1 MSLFFLKANQQSFRR
16 GFSHP
21 LLACFLCPFKGSASA
36 TFKGEGNEVK
46 ASGEGEG
53 TCVHG
58 MEVVRCGFPNVQR
71 VRAYYMIGT
80 G

>member
-21 LLACFLCPFKGSASA
+21 LLACFLCPFKGPASA

-53 TCVHG
+53 TCAWYG
-58 MEVVRCGFPNVQR
+58 GGR
-71 VRAYYMIGT
+71 VRLPSVQGVRTYCMMGIG
-80 G
+80 